1 MRLTRLLVYSFLP
14 LSLALSQTAPA
25 QVVLELTDPSLSSS
39 PCIFTTSNGV
49 SADPTTGRLRAT
61 GTFGENCQTTP
72 VQPTIPS
79 GPANW
84 TLPTSWTIGTTASVS
99 WSASQA
105 DRCVYDGSEIPQG
118 QAATWPWPASGVAC
132 NSLSSCSEAHNI
144 SLTPA
149 VAGNYKFRL
158 TCSRNGNTQTAVVSE
173 ISKQV
178 EAETTGCVAPAG
190 WTRVTQ
196 AQLRY
201 NRPGGPSLTSP
212 TTEWKHIWG
221 QDVESPGVYNPW
233 PQRNGVNVAI
243 EFGQKQ
249 YVAIEF
255 TPDRNGIVVL
265 DANNSMSAGIIGS
278 GMSTSISKNCGDFT
292 TPPGVGSATP
302 PGCWQQ
308 QLGFTTGIYYSV
320 GVSSPGIECRLEPNQ
335 KYYLNMVYT
344 PLPITAQ
351 SASQCPAGNCA
362 LGYMLTFTPR

>member
-1 MRLTRLLVYSFLP
+1 MRLTRLAVYTVLP
-14 LSLALSQTAPA
+14 LSLALSQTASA

-84 TLPTSWTIGTTASVS
+84 TLPTPWTIGTTATVS
-99 WSASQA
+99 WSANQA
-105 DRCVYDGSEIPQG
+105 DLCVYDGSEIPQG
-118 QAATWPWPASGVAC
+118 QAGSWPWPASGVAC

-144 SLTPA
+144 ALTPA

-178 EAETTGCVAPAG
+178 DAEATGCSAPTG

-196 AQLRY
+196 GRLRY
-201 NRPGGPSLTSP
+201 NHASGPTLTSP
-212 TTEWKHIWG
+212 TTEWRHVWG
-221 QDVESPGVYNPW
+221 QDVNTPGVFNPW
-233 PQRNGVNVAI
+233 PQLANNNVGV

-249 YVAIEF
+249 FVALEF
-255 TPDRNGIVVL
+255 TPDRTGNFKLYLNHSTNVGVV
-265 DANNSMSAGIIGS
+265 GS
-278 GMSTSISKNCGDFT
+278 GMGVSISKNCGDFVT
-292 TPPGVGSATP
+292 QPGAGSATP
-302 PGCWQQ
+302 AGCWMPNAS
-308 QLGFTTGIYYSV
+308 TGTDIYFSV
-320 GVSSPGIECRLEPNQ
+320 GTQPGFNCKLDLNQ
-335 KYYLNMVYT
+335 KYYLNLVYT
-344 PLPITAQ
+344 SLPITSQSTSNCPSGSCLTAYQLTLPAQ
-351 SASQCPAGNCA
+351 
-362 LGYMLTFTPR
+362 